1 MGYVSKMEFR
11 KTIIGILFDE
21 TMCRLKEETKRKK
34 YVNTEIRKVS
44 KKHYNISKKDPIAFN
59 KAYKLASDAFVNAQ
73 KKFLGQG
80 VEFSNV
86 IKLKMLIQKEPWLV
100 KYFKLNLKHFE
111 QLEKSYSLDKHIFR
125 TAKVTNALLKEI
137 DVTLARYNYNK
148 GK

>member
-1 MGYVSKMEFR
+1 MTLR
-11 KTIIGILFDE
+11 KIIIGILFDE
-21 TMCRLKEETKRKK
+21 TICKLEADTKRKPF
-34 YVNTEIRKVS
+34 VNAEIRKIR
-44 KKHYNISKKDPIAFN
+44 KKHYVIARKDAFLFSN
-59 KAYKLASDAFVNAQ
+59 AYHLASNAWKNTQ

-86 IKLKMLIQKEPWLV
+86 IKLQMLIKKEAWLV

-148 GK
+148 GKL